1 MDNHSL
7 DNKVKKYF
15 EQKTIEP
22 TNQAWDRLDAML
34 TTTEKPKQTRTIQ
47 YILAFAACLVSFLLM
62 YVGED
67 SKPMDTIITP
77 EKVEISNNEVMEPK
91 IQHVETKIS
100 GIVHSKI
107 SSASHK
113 TNGSKAVTPV
123 LVSDTSSPS
132 SVTPSLA
139 QFENVVIIPESNLSS
154 ISSTTENIASE
165 PLKTN
170 INVQKSPLKIDAD
183 ALLASVSH
191 TKNNSS
197 KEFVSTKPKG
207 RRMDPNALLEEAEND
222 VAKSFLVRTLTTLK
236 ETSGEIITSVSNRNQ
251 RKQ

>member
-34 TTTEKPKQTRTIQ
+34 TTVEKPKQTHTIQ
-47 YILAFAACLVSFLLM
+47 YILAFSACLVSFLLI
-62 YVGED
+62 YAGDD
-67 SKPMDTIITP
+67 SKPVDAIITP
-77 EKVEISNNEVMEPK
+77 EKVEISNNEVTEPK

-100 GIVHSKI
+100 GIVHSKV

-113 TNGSKAVTPV
+113 TKGSKAVAPV
-123 LVSDTSSPS
+123 LVRDTYLPS
-132 SVTPSLA
+132 SVTSSIA
-139 QFENVVIIPESNLSS
+139 QFENIVIIPENNSSN
-154 ISSTTENIASE
+154 ISSTTENVASE
-165 PLKTN
+165 HHKTN
-170 INVQKSPLKIDAD
+170 ITFQKSSLKIDAD
-183 ALLASVSH
+183 ALLASVRH

-197 KEFVSTKPKG
+197 NEVVSKKSKG
-207 RRMDPNALLEEAEND
+207 GWMNPNALLGEAEND
-222 VAKSFLVRTLTTLK
+222 VAKSFLVRTLTAFK

>member
-47 YILAFAACLVSFLLM
+47 YIIAFAACLVSFLMM

-113 TNGSKAVTPV
+113 TNGSKAVTPD

-139 QFENVVIIPESNLSS
+139 QFENV
-154 ISSTTENIASE
+154 ASV
-165 PLKTN
+165 PFKTS

-197 KEFVSTKPKG
+197 KEIVSTKPKG